1 MVGCCKYFGVRI
13 LCSCNCWGRSGHD
26 VPVNLQKDKV
36 FLCSAT
42 FYLYMIGKIL
52 HFKDQN
58 LEKRLSCIILTC
70 NKSNRIQRNRS
81 NMESNLFFP
90 ITVRRKKKKNSSLCK
105 REKITIYHID
115 LRDLRER
122 WCFQAFDTK
131 VLSVT
136 TDERRQE

>member
-13 LCSCNCWGRSGHD
+13 LCSCNSRGRSGHD

-42 FYLYMIGKIL
+42 FSLYMSGKVL
-52 HFKDQN
+52 YLKDQS

-81 NMESNLFFP
+81 NMESDLFFP
-90 ITVRRKKKKNSSLCK
+90 IQLEGQKNSSLCK

-115 LRDLRER
+115 LRER

-131 VLSVT
+131 MLSVT